1 MLFLFLSANCSKMWI
16 DKVIWLPRF
25 QWWKKWSFDKGIG
38 LFQSVIFITLS
49 VTKSWSLKIS
59 QQMLRRI
66 DAEKAQIA
74 QWLKTEQFTNYF
86 GFEIWFYNNIQYLG
100 NPGIF
105 INEDFIWHISFND
118 LSTGLWCMYVNLKS
132 RSKTCE
138 LFLIRQSCEVFDL
151 RFAFKSQNL
160 LRDFKNQVEI
170 LSCSKANLQ

>member
-1 MLFLFLSANCSKMWI
+1 MF
-16 DKVIWLPRF
+16 P
-25 QWWKKWSFDKGIG
+25 
-38 LFQSVIFITLS
+38 SVIFITLS
-49 VTKSWSLKIS
+49 VTKIWSLTIS

-74 QWLKTEQFTNYF
+74 QWPETEQFTNYF

-105 INEDFIWHISFND
+105 INEDFIWHISFDD

-138 LFLIRQSCEVFDL
+138 LFLIRQYCEFFDL

-160 LRDFKNQVEI
+160 LRDFKNQV
-170 LSCSKANLQ
+170 LSSLY